1 MLYFAIFCLF
11 RRSFQQKD
19 NAKITFFNQNADSFN
34 KKSLPLHTL
43 KKNNINKWTTI
54 TRKIRIC
61 NVGGCSAKKQ
71 SPTLLNPLET
81 ILYENILEHQ
91 LYS

>member
-1 MLYFAIFCLF
+1 M
-11 RRSFQQKD
+11 
-19 NAKITFFNQNADSFN
+19 
-34 KKSLPLHTL
+34 
-43 KKNNINKWTTI
+43 TI

-71 SPTLLNPLET
+71 SPALLNPLET
-81 ILYENILEHQ
+81 FLYENILEHQ